1 MQRNYNG
8 GFAVKILHLSDIHL
22 GKSPFKKDITA
33 VQRKLCEIIA
43 DTVREHNIGAVLV
56 SGDIYDTATSTAA
69 ANVLWDELAKALVV
83 DCKVPVCVIPGNHD
97 GAERLSV
104 CSDILKAC
112 GLHIR
117 ARLEDFD
124 VPVSVG
130 NTDIYMLP
138 FFEKGHAEGFFKKQF
153 GTLSDA
159 YEEFTQV
166 IRDKMDRSKCNIIM
180 AHCFAAGGVP
190 SKSETAAELIFS
202 DKDIAAVGT
211 VSAVSADVFREFDYA
226 ALGHIHRPQNVK
238 CSGNTLVRYC
248 GTALK
253 YSFSEENQEKSFSI
267 FDTDTKTL
275 ETLPVP
281 ELLKFRSVKGSFD
294 EVCRNA
300 SRYDGTELV
309 RIELSD
315 SEGLAS
321 AARIRELYPNA
332 MQVVGTARKL
342 AETKKSSISDEDIA
356 QMNIMAL
363 AGTYFREYYKTE
375 LTDIQKKW
383 LDSAMKEAEMK

>member
-1 MQRNYNG
+1 M
-8 GFAVKILHLSDIHL
+8 KILHLSDLHL

-33 VQRKLCEIIA
+33 VQRELCGIVA
-43 DTVREHNIGAVLV
+43 DTAKKHNIGAVLV
-56 SGDIYDTATSTAA
+56 SGDVYDTATSTAA
-69 ANVLWDELAKALVV
+69 ANVLWDELARSLVV

-117 ARLEDFD
+117 GRLDGFD
-124 VPVSVG
+124 IPVSVG
-130 NTDIYMLP
+130 NADIYMLP

-153 GTLSDA
+153 DTLSDA

-190 SKSETAAELIFS
+190 SKSETSAELIFS

-226 ALGHIHRPQNVK
+226 ALGHIHKPQSVK
-238 CSGNTLVRYC
+238 CSGNTIVRYC

-253 YSFSEENQEKSFSI
+253 YSFSEEEQEKTFSI

-275 ETLPVP
+275 ETLSVP
-281 ELLKFRSVKGSFD
+281 ELLRFRTVKGSFD
-294 EVCRNA
+294 EVCGKA
-300 SRYDGTELV
+300 SEYDGTELV
-309 RIELSD
+309 RIELTD
-315 SEGLAS
+315 SEGLAA

-342 AETKKSSISDEDIA
+342 IEPQKSSISDEDIA
-356 QMNIMAL
+356 RMNITAL
-363 AGTYFREYYKTE
+363 AETYFKEYYKTE
-375 LTDIQKKW
+375 LTENQRKW
-383 LDSAMKEAEMK
+383 LGDAMKEAEEK